1 MQIPALRIG
10 DLVARLPIVQG
21 GMGVGISMS
30 GLAAAVASCGGIGV
44 ISGVETGFYRPE
56 YSTNKRQESLR
67 GLTEQI
73 HKARELSP
81 QGIFGVNIMVAI
93 NAYEE
98 TVRTAVEAGIDIIF
112 SGAGLPTTLPELV
125 RGSNVKLVP
134 IISSAKAATVIC
146 KHWEKKHGRIPDA
159 LVLEGPKAG
168 GHLGFSIE
176 QLEQQDDYSLEKL
189 VPQVVEA
196 VKPFEERHGRPIPV
210 IAGGGIWDGNDI
222 ARILRLGASGV
233 QMATRFVTTYE
244 CDASDAFKQ
253 EYIRAKQE
261 DVVLIKSPVG
271 MPGRAI
277 RNSYLDRVAAGQST
291 PVRCAYNCLRP
302 CTPSQAPYCI
312 ADALIKAQKGELE
325 QGFAFAGENAW
336 RAERICSVKEI
347 MDELESELAKA

>member
-1 MQIPALRIG
+1 MQIPALKIG

-21 GMGVGISMS
+21 GMGVGISMAS
-30 GLAAAVASCGGIGV
+30 LAAAVASCGGIGV
-44 ISGVETGFYRPE
+44 ISGVETGFYRSG
-56 YSTNKRQESLR
+56 YSTNKRQESIR
-67 GLTEQI
+67 GLVEQI

-81 QGIFGVNIMVAI
+81 DGIIGVNIMVAI
-93 NAYEE
+93 NAYDDM
-98 TVRTAVEAGIDIIF
+98 VKAAVDAGIDIIF
-112 SGAGLPTTLPELV
+112 SGAGLPTTLPELAH
-125 RGSNVKLVP
+125 GSNVKLVP

-146 KHWEKKHGRIPDA
+146 KHWEKKHNRIPDA

-176 QLEQQDDYSLEKL
+176 QLEHEEDYALEKL

-196 VKPFEERHGRPIPV
+196 VKPFEERHGRPIPI
-210 IAGGGIWDGNDI
+210 IAAGGIWDGYDI
-222 ARILRLGASGV
+222 ARMLSLGAAGV
-233 QMATRFVTTYE
+233 QMATRFVATHE

-261 DVVLIKSPVG
+261 DVILIKSPVG

-277 RNSYLDRVAAGQST
+277 RNAYLDRAAAGQST
-291 PVRCAYNCLRP
+291 PVRCVYNCLKP

-312 ADALIKAQKGELE
+312 ADALINAQKGNLE
-325 QGFAFAGENAW
+325 HGFAFAGENAW

-347 MDELESELAKA
+347 MDELESDLKKA